1 MKCKDFKKI
10 ITKEFLQDKDVKQVY
25 CIKVTKDMI
34 MGNFLK
40 QQFEDIIY
48 TWDFYK
54 GIIIVNYCKV

>member
-1 MKCKDFKKI
+1 MECKDFVKI

-34 MGNFLK
+34 VGNFLK
-40 QQFEDIIY
+40 QQLEDIIY